1 MNYFDDLDI
10 FFVSKAVLTADGKRN
25 APGVSWAVGLML
37 GNGICGRKRGDKIH
51 YIKMPFLYIVSPEE
65 DGAWLCVNGVPRENY
80 WFSMKG
86 DRAARMA
93 ESFYEYC
100 SKEYPFIP
108 LKDCRELIKTHQKM
122 WELFKTHLPSR
133 KYLLALA
140 SEEFAAA
147 FYDTMHQ
154 EKEHNP
160 TVRFVA
166 ELAEKIAKEPGKNYD
181 IKLIAAENHISKD
194 HLSRLFRQYTGSSL
208 HRFLLQKRLDTSLE
222 LLENSLLSIKE
233 ISQLA
238 GFPRQAEFARFIRN
252 KTGKSPSWYRKG
264 IRPFYQE

>member
-37 GNGICGRKRGDKIH
+37 GDGICGRKRGDKIH

-65 DGAWLCVNGVPRENY
+65 EGSWLCVHGVPRENY
-80 WFSMKG
+80 WSSMKG

-122 WELFKTHLPSR
+122 W
-133 KYLLALA
+133 
-140 SEEFAAA
+140 
-147 FYDTMHQ
+147 
-154 EKEHNP
+154 
-160 TVRFVA
+160 
-166 ELAEKIAKEPGKNYD
+166 
-181 IKLIAAENHISKD
+181 
-194 HLSRLFRQYTGSSL
+194 
-208 HRFLLQKRLDTSLE
+208 
-222 LLENSLLSIKE
+222 
-233 ISQLA
+233 
-238 GFPRQAEFARFIRN
+238 
-252 KTGKSPSWYRKG
+252 
-264 IRPFYQE
+264 